1 MRKDLKTSVTRR
13 HKRTMSTTGGD
24 RSMMTSSKLT
34 EFLNTI
40 KTCPKKGRDPSSL
53 SFLVKR
59 DISQSAAIRL
69 GVVLEEVFNIVISEY
84 FQERF
89 TRSNLKRNV
98 KGERQKDLLMI
109 NETDKSI
116 IYAEL
121 KANINLDTQKAPA
134 TVAST
139 IKVVQD
145 YEAGGYTIQ
154 GYVLSLRYL
163 KTSDIP
169 KNLVKK
175 YQAFD
180 AHPNIKLIGIQDFM
194 RTVLDE
200 PITELQSEASYS
212 EFLTALTGYIEAC
225 SSE

>member
-1 MRKDLKTSVTRR
+1 MRTRRNMKKKGLKGGEGEERSLMSSKALTDYLKT
-13 HKRTMSTTGGD
+13 
-24 RSMMTSSKLT
+24 
-34 EFLNTI
+34 I
-40 KTCPKKGRDPSSL
+40 KKCPKKGRDPSSL
-53 SFLVKR
+53 SYLVKH

-84 FQERF
+84 FQEKYK
-89 TRSNLKRNV
+89 RSNLKRNI

-109 NETDKSI
+109 NEAEKDV

-139 IKVVQD
+139 IKVVED
-145 YEAGGYTIQ
+145 YEKAGYKVR

-169 KNLVKK
+169 KTLSKK
-175 YQAFD
+175 YQEFD
-180 AHPNIKLIGIQDFM
+180 KKDNVNLIGIQDFM
-194 RTVLDE
+194 KTVLEE
-200 PITELQSEASYS
+200 PISELQSEDAYS
-212 EFLTALTGYIEAC
+212 DFLTMITTYIEEC
-225 SSE
+225 NLG